1 MQWDKVMEKC
11 AYSNFKA
18 ITPKEFGN
26 MEKQTKKQTKKTKK
40 HLTFIESQSHRMAW
54 LGGDLKD
61 HQAPTLAAGRAANLH
76 T

>member
-26 MEKQTKKQTKKTKK
+26 MEKQTKKNKQKNKKTP
-40 HLTFIESQSHRMAW
+40 HIHRITES
-54 LGGDLKD
+54 
-61 HQAPTLAAGRAANLH
+61 
-76 T
+76 